1 MRQFITAMASG
12 LILLGSAAVSAQP
25 QNAAVIAKRQL
36 SECMT
41 RQMAANKAVS
51 YNAALRVCKERL
63 QPPKETLASISP
75 ADAGAKSR

>member
-1 MRQFITAMASG
+1 MRQFITAMAGG